1 MKTEAELHFDKLV
14 EQRRAIGRKTYGK
27 GLDHTDTYDWMQM
40 ALEEALD
47 LAQYLAAENLRL
59 RDLLHALFDEA
70 DYLGGLRGETVQA
83 VNAALRVEVKRCP

>member
-14 EQRRAIGRKTYGK
+14 AERRAIGRKTYGK
-27 GLDHTDTYDWMQM
+27 GLDHNEDRDWNQM

-59 RDLLHALFDEA
+59 IETIRF
-70 DYLGGLRGETVQA
+70 LGKE
-83 VNAALRVEVKRCP
+83 